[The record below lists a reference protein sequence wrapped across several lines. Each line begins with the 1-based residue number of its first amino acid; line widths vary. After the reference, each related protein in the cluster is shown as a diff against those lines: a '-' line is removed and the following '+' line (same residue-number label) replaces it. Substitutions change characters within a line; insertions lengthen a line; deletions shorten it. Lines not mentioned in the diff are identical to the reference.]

1 MLGVMKS
8 FHIVTYGCQ
17 MNKHDSEKIAG
28 LLAAKGFKMAA
39 SKEEA
44 DIIVYNTCTV
54 RQHAEDRLLG
64 NVASLKALKRKKPEV
79 IIAIGGCLAQQEQEK
94 IFKKLPHVDIVFG
107 TKSISYLPE
116 LIKRVSTGDQ
126 HICLADMDGSAINNL
141 PRLRQEKHHG
151 WVSITIGC
159 NNFCSYCIV
168 PYVRGEETSRRMEE
182 IVEEVKRLVADGVIE
197 VTLLGQNVN
206 SYGTDLYG
214 KSQFA
219 NLLEK
224 LNEIEDLQ
232 RIRFTTSHP
241 KDLSVEIIRA
251 VAECERVCEHIHLP
265 VQAGSTRVLKAMNR
279 KYTKEQYL
287 ELIEQL
293 YEGIP
298 GVSITTDIMVGFPG
312 ETEEDFEDTLEV
324 VRKARF
330 DSAFTFIYSPR
341 KGTLAAKMSNQIP
354 HEVKIERFN
363 RLVKLQNSITLEKN
377 QALVGR
383 TVEVLV
389 EGRSKKDKNMLTG
402 RTRTNKVVN
411 FPYQPGLLHLI
422 VKTRI
427 KKAHTWSLTGELVSG
442 ASH

>member
-1 MLGVMKS
+1 
-8 FHIVTYGCQ
+8 

-28 LLAAKGFKMAA
+28 LLVANGFKVAT

-54 RQHAEDRLLG
+54 RQHAENRLVG
-64 NVASLKALKRKKPEV
+64 NVASLKALKRKRPEV
-79 IIAIGGCLAQQEQEK
+79 IIAIGGCFAQQEQEK
-94 IFKKLPHVDIVFG
+94 IFEKLPHVDIVFG
-107 TKSISYLPE
+107 TKSIPHLPE
-116 LIKRVSTGDQ
+116 LIKKVYTGKQ
-126 HICLADMDGSAINNL
+126 HICLADMDGSAINSL

-151 WVSITIGC
+151 WVSITTGC

-168 PYVRGEETSRRMEE
+168 PYVRGREISRSLEE
-182 IVEEVKRLVADGVIE
+182 IVAEVKQLVADGVIE

-206 SYGTDLYG
+206 SYGADLYG
-214 KSQFA
+214 ESQFA
-219 NLLEK
+219 NLLRR
-224 LNEIEDLQ
+224 LNEIKGLQ

-241 KDLSVEIIRA
+241 KDLSMEIIKA

-287 ELIEQL
+287 ELIAQL
-293 YEGIP
+293 YENIP

-312 ETEEDFEDTLEV
+312 ETEKDFEDTLEV
-324 VRKARF
+324 VREARF

-341 KGTLAAKMSNQIP
+341 RGTLAARMPDQIP
-354 HEVKIERFN
+354 REVKIERFN
-363 RLVKLQNSITLEKN
+363 QLVKLQNSITLEKN
-377 QALVGR
+377 QALIGEI
-383 TVEVLV
+383 VEILV
-389 EGRSKKDKNMLTG
+389 EGESKKDKSMLTG

-411 FPYQPGLLHLI
+411 FPYQPGLLHSI

-427 KKAHTWSLTGELVSG
+427 KEAHTWSLTGELVSKV
-442 ASH
+442 SY